1 MDLSEE
7 KGLVSRC
14 RDDPAAFG
22 RIYEEYYGGIYRY
35 VLKRTGNVKIAEDIT
50 SETFFKALKHIGKFK
65 WRNVPFSS
73 WLYRIATN
81 EVNSFFRQGKY
92 KTVSLDELDI
102 DSLAPVSPA
111 DIEAEI
117 EEADNRLQQHA
128 DYLQALEQVKKLPIK
143 YQTVI
148 ALRFF
153 ENKKINEICDILG
166 KKEGTVKSLLS
177 RGLDILRKNRGASQE

>member
-1 MDLSEE
+1 MMDLLEE
-7 KGLVSRC
+7 KVLVSRC
-14 RDDPAAFG
+14 PDDPEAFG

-35 VLKRTGNVKIAEDIT
+35 VLKRTGNIKTAEDIT
-50 SETFFKALKHIGKFK
+50 SETFFKALKHISKFK
-65 WRNVPFSS
+65 WRDISFSS

-92 KTVSLDELDI
+92 KTVSLDEMENEN
-102 DSLAPVSPA
+102 LAQSPG

-117 EEADNRLQQHA
+117 EEAETLLQQHE
-128 DYLQALEQVKKLPIK
+128 DFLQALEQVKKLPVK

-153 ENKKINEICDILG
+153 ENKKIGEICDILG

-177 RGLDILRKNRGASQE
+177 RGLDRLRRDWKEP